1 MNNYQTTDRLK
12 ETSKAACS
20 PHPQPVSVP
29 AVPGPQS
36 SKSVFKVGY
45 NPFQCNTCSLCP
57 RENVE
62 AISGA
67 ALAKSFRW
75 RSKAA
80 WSEYSGH
87 FTTCSVLL
95 MESGSTGRAQRNMT
109 RIGPSMFDMS
119 GGCNKSMFTCKGLH
133 AQQQSACHSLPL
145 DDCVARNAHL
155 SITCT
160 RTKVVHKTESTKYFP
175 RREPERPSVGR
186 RPQAVL
192 DLKPVIAPH
201 DQECP

>member
-80 WSEYSGH
+80 WSEYSDH

-95 MESGSTGRAQRNMT
+95 MASGSTGRAQRNMT
-109 RIGPSMFDMS
+109 RIGPSIV
-119 GGCNKSMFTCKGLH
+119 GLICRLV
-133 AQQQSACHSLPL
+133 ATNQCSLAKVCSRTTVSLFHSFPL
-145 DDCVARNAHL
+145 DD
-155 SITCT
+155 
-160 RTKVVHKTESTKYFP
+160 
-175 RREPERPSVGR
+175 SVS
-186 RPQAVL
+186 
-192 DLKPVIAPH
+192 
-201 DQECP
+201 

>member
-1 MNNYQTTDRLK
+1 MSFQ
-12 ETSKAACS
+12 
-20 PHPQPVSVP
+20 
-29 AVPGPQS
+29 
-36 SKSVFKVGY
+36 VGY

-87 FTTCSVLL
+87 FTKCSVLL
-95 MESGSTGRAQRNMT
+95 MASGSTGRAQRNMT
-109 RIGPSMFDMS
+109 RIGPSIFV
-119 GGCNKSMFTCKGLH
+119 GLICQVVPTNQCSL
-133 AQQQSACHSLPL
+133 AKVCTRTTVSLCHSLPL
-145 DDCVARNAHL
+145 DAHL
-155 SITCT
+155 TCT

-175 RREPERPSVGR
+175 RREPKRPSVGR

-192 DLKPVIAPH
+192 DLRPVIAPH